1 MKPTA
6 GGWICYVE
14 IVHISGQNYIRAGE
28 LINLTHHVECLE
40 NDMMNEIFC
49 CSDVFSTKQND
60 TLCTV
65 EKLIKYNKNARNND
79 HSESGTENEIFSN
92 CMILDLPLASCLSE
106 SGCFETRMLEYSKNS
121 DSLEPAGCIDNTE
134 KYISEDNSLASLS
147 LGCRVPENS
156 NKCSVV
162 SSVDGNQRILC
173 CCNGEECKND
183 ATNLPK
189 EIGKKIL
196 SFKDPK

>member
-1 MKPTA
+1 MKPTD

-14 IVHISGQNYIRAGE
+14 IVHISGQNYIHAGE
-28 LINLTHHVECLE
+28 LTNLTHHVDCLE
-40 NDMMNEIFC
+40 KDVINESFC
-49 CSDVFSTKQND
+49 CSDVFSVAQNE
-60 TLCTV
+60 TECTV
-65 EKLIKYNKNARNND
+65 KKLIEYNKNARNND
-79 HSESGTENEIFSN
+79 QSKSGSENGFFSN
-92 CMILDLPLASCLSE
+92 CLIRELPLDSCPSE

-134 KYISEDNSLASLS
+134 KYISQDNSLASLS
-147 LGCRVPENS
+147 LGCRVLENS
-156 NKCSVV
+156 NRCSVV

-189 EIGKKIL
+189 EIGKKIS